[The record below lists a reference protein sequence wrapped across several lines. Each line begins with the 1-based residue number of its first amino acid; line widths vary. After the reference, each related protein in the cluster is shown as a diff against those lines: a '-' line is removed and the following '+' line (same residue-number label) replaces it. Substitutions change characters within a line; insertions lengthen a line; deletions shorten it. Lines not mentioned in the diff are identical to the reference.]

1 MVARIGG
8 LAPAILALAL
18 AAPAAAAAQ
27 AASGTGVVIR
37 ALDKLT
43 GDTRDVTMPN
53 AATARFGRMSVDH
66 AECRYP
72 AGNPSGD
79 AYALLRVRNVGG
91 EGEEDEVVFQG
102 WMIASAPALNPL
114 DHPRYDVWVLR
125 CTTS

>member
-1 MVARIGG
+1 MDAGVRA
-8 LAPAILALAL
+8 LALLLAL
-18 AAPAAAAAQ
+18 AAPVAVQGQGQ
-27 AASGTGVVIR
+27 AATGTGVVIR

-53 AATARFGRMSVDH
+53 AATARFGRMSVDL

-79 AYALLRVRNVGG
+79 AYALLRVRDTAA
-91 EGEEDEVVFQG
+91 ETTVFQG

>member
-1 MVARIGG
+1 MVAGVRAA
-8 LAPAILALAL
+8 LAAALLALAW
-18 AAPAAAAAQ
+18 PAAGQGQ
-27 AASGTGVVIR
+27 ATTGTGVVIR

-43 GDTRDVTMPN
+43 GDTRDVSMPN
-53 AATARFGRMSVDH
+53 AATARFGRMSVDL

-79 AYALLRVRNVGG
+79 AYALLRVRDTAAGTT
-91 EGEEDEVVFQG
+91 VFQG

>member
-1 MVARIGG
+1 MDAGVRAA
-8 LAPAILALAL
+8 LAALAL
-18 AAPAAAAAQ
+18 GALPAAAAAQ
-27 AASGTGVVIR
+27 AQTGTGVVIR

-53 AATARFGRMSVDH
+53 AATARFGRMSLDH

-79 AYALLRVRNVGG
+79 AYALVRVRDTAS
-91 EGEEDEVVFQG
+91 EEVLFQG
-102 WMIASAPALNPL
+102 WMIASAPALNAL